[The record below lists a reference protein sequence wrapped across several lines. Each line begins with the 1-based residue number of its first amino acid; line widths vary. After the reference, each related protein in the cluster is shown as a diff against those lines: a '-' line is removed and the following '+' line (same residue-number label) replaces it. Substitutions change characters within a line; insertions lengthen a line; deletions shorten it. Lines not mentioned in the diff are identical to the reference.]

1 MMDVRWKQRFQNL
14 EKAYLHLQEACKRL
28 NNDWLIAAGL
38 IQTFEFTFEFS
49 WKTLKDYMSE
59 KGDTAKFPRDV
70 IKNAFQNGLIIN
82 GHCWIDMLEK
92 RNELT
97 HTYNEE
103 QAMAAVKMIKETYLP
118 AIDQVYKTMKILA
131 SE

>member
-1 MMDVRWKQRFQNL
+1 MDVRWQQRFQNL
-14 EKAYLHLQEACKRL
+14 ENAYIHLQDACRRSSD
-28 NNDWLIAAGL
+28 DWLIAAGL
-38 IQTFEFTFEFS
+38 IQTFEFTFELS

-70 IKNAFQNGLIIN
+70 IKSAFKNGLITD

-92 RNELT
+92 RNELS

-103 QAMAAVKMIKETYLP
+103 QALEAVKLVKETYFP
-118 AIDQVYKTMKILA
+118 AIEQVYQTLKSLDL
-131 SE
+131 E